1 MTKQQK
7 AVEILNRLHDIW
19 PLPKTA
25 LIYTDPLQLLVATI
39 LSAQT
44 TDKLVNMITPALFAR
59 FPTAKDYADSSVE
72 EIDSYI
78 KKTNFHNNKARNI
91 YNMAKILSEKYNGKV
106 PDTIEELITLPGVAR
121 KTANVVLGSAF
132 GKSEG
137 IAVDT
142 HVMRLSKQLGLTE
155 ESTPEK
161 IEKDLMSI
169 VPKDSWTDFSLLLI
183 NYGRAFSPARIHC
196 KDSEVLGDL
205 CN

>member
-59 FPTAKDYADSSVE
+59 FPTAKDYVDSSVE

-91 YNMAKILSEKYNGKV
+91 YNMAKMLVEKYNGKV
-106 PDTIEELITLPGVAR
+106 PDTIEGLITLPGVAR